1 MHTVHLENNYVLR
14 GGHFSM
20 HLANVAGIP
29 GSPAAV
35 CHFLMDAIQINVVL
49 KLRDMSLKIYKNCV
63 TDGKS

>member
-1 MHTVHLENNYVLR
+1 MHIYVLCKDVLYSKIAS

-49 KLRDMSLKIYKNCV
+49 KLRDMLLKI
-63 TDGKS
+63 